1 MRHRKGETMEI
12 TFIRHG
18 QGEHTL
24 DVPGSLHME
33 DPSLTE
39 AGKEQARGLSMVFT
53 VTKDDLV
60 VASPTRRT
68 LQTASLVAGESG
80 CRRVA
85 HPLVSPRMFP
95 QKPGA
100 VTLPCD
106 LMLDREVIREEF
118 PKFEVE
124 SEMGQDIWT
133 SGINVIPSDK
143 FAKWVDVFLRWAEDQ
158 GARHVYVVSHDGT
171 ITAYRECLRKET
183 LSRADFLKDGGWVRE
198 DIEV

>member
-1 MRHRKGETMEI
+1 MEI

-24 DVPGSLHME
+24 SLPESFQLE

-39 AGKEQARGLSMVFT
+39 AGREQARSLSSVFD

-68 LQTASLVAGESG
+68 LQTASLIAGESG
-80 CRRVA
+80 CRRVV

-100 VTLPCD
+100 VTVPCD
-106 LMLDREVIREEF
+106 RMLDLKTIRNEF
-118 PKFEVE
+118 PDFEVKFG
-124 SEMGQDIWT
+124 MDPDMWA
-133 SGINVIPSDK
+133 SGINVMPHDEFSEWADT
-143 FAKWVDVFLRWAEDQ
+143 FLRWIEDQ
-158 GARHVYVVSHDGT
+158 GAHHVYVVSHDGT
-171 ITAYRECLRKET
+171 ITAYRERLRRET
-183 LSRADFLKDGGWVRE
+183 LSRADFLNDAGWIRE
-198 DIEV
+198 QYGQ

>member
-1 MRHRKGETMEI
+1 MEI

-24 DVPGSLHME
+24 SLPGSLQLE

-39 AGKEQARGLSMVFT
+39 AGKEQARSLSTVFP

-60 VASPTRRT
+60 VVSPVRRT
-68 LQTASLVAGESG
+68 LQTASLIAGESG
-80 CRRVA
+80 CRRVV

-106 LMLDREVIREEF
+106 RMLDLKTIRNEF
-118 PKFEVE
+118 PDFEVKFG
-124 SEMGQDIWT
+124 MDLDMWA
-133 SGINVIPSDK
+133 SGINVMPHDEFSEWADI
-143 FAKWVDVFLRWAEDQ
+143 FLRWIEDQ
-158 GARHVYVVSHDGT
+158 GAHHVYVVSHDGT
-171 ITAYRECLRKET
+171 ITAYRERLRRET
-183 LSRADFLKDGGWVRE
+183 LSRADFLNDAGWIRE
-198 DIEV
+198 QYGQ

>member
-1 MRHRKGETMEI
+1 MEI

-24 DVPGSLHME
+24 SLPESLQLE

-39 AGKEQARGLSMVFT
+39 AGKEQARSLSTVFP

-60 VASPTRRT
+60 VVSPVRRT
-68 LQTASLVAGESG
+68 LQTASLIAGESG
-80 CRRVA
+80 CRRVV

-106 LMLDREVIREEF
+106 RMLDLKTIRNEF
-118 PKFEVE
+118 PDFEVKFG
-124 SEMGQDIWT
+124 MDPDMWT
-133 SGINVIPSDK
+133 SGINVLPHDE
-143 FAKWVDVFLRWAEDQ
+143 FAECADVFLRWAEDQ
-158 GARHVYVVSHDGT
+158 GAHHVYVVSHDGT
-171 ITAYRECLRKET
+171 ITAYRERLRRET
-183 LSRADFLKDGGWVRE
+183 LSRADFLNDAGWIRE
-198 DIEV
+198 QYGQ

>member
-1 MRHRKGETMEI
+1 MEI

-24 DVPGSLHME
+24 SLPESLQLE

-39 AGKEQARGLSMVFT
+39 EGEEQARSLSTVFT

-60 VASPTRRT
+60 VASPVRRT
-68 LQTASLVAGESG
+68 LQTATLVAGDSG
-80 CRRVA
+80 CRRVV

-106 LMLDREVIREEF
+106 RMLDREVIGKEF
-118 PKFEVE
+118 PDFEMK
-124 SEMGQDIWT
+124 SGMDHDMWT
-133 SGINVIPSDK
+133 AGINVMPVDEFERWS
-143 FAKWVDVFLRWAEDQ
+143 DVFLKWLEEQEAQR
-158 GARHVYVVSHDGT
+158 VYVVSHDGT
-171 ITAYRECLRKET
+171 ITAYRERLRGET
-183 LSRADFLKDGGWVRE
+183 LSRADFLKDGGWIKERLE
-198 DIEV
+198 G

>member
-1 MRHRKGETMEI
+1 MEI

-24 DVPGSLHME
+24 DVPESLQME

-39 AGKEQARGLSMVFT
+39 AGKEQARSLSTVFT
-53 VTKDDLV
+53 VTKNDLV

-68 LQTASLVAGESG
+68 LQTACLVAGESG
-80 CRRVA
+80 CRRVV

-118 PKFEVE
+118 PEFEVE
-124 SEMGQDIWT
+124 SEMGQGIWT
-133 SGINVIPSDK
+133 SGINVMPLDR

-158 GARHVYVVSHDGT
+158 RARHVYVVSHDGT
-171 ITAYRECLRKET
+171 ITAYRERLRKET

-198 DIEV
+198 KIEV